1 MFKELNPLL
10 HSELRLG
17 VMSILISVEEADFTY
32 LKQET
37 KATAGNLSVQIDK
50 LSKAEYIEVTKTFKG
65 KMPCT
70 LCRIT
75 PKGIEAFEEYVEA
88 LKTYI
93 YRKSC
98 KKKTTL
104 SILAWIAA
112 RRIASSKSVP
122 IPNSAPPRT

>member
-17 VMSILISVEEADFTY
+17 VMSILLSVEEADFTY

-50 LSKAEYIEVTKTFKG
+50 LSKAEYIEVIKTFKG

-88 LKTYI
+88 LNTYI
-93 YRKSC
+93 YRKS
-98 KKKTTL
+98 
-104 SILAWIAA
+104 
-112 RRIASSKSVP
+112 
-122 IPNSAPPRT
+122 

>member
-1 MFKELNPLL
+1 MLKELNPLL

-17 VMSILISVEEADFTY
+17 IMSVLISVKEADFVY

-93 YRKSC
+93 YRKS
-98 KKKTTL
+98 
-104 SILAWIAA
+104 
-112 RRIASSKSVP
+112 
-122 IPNSAPPRT
+122 

>member
-1 MFKELNPLL
+1 MFKELNPFL
-10 HSELRLG
+10 HNELRLG

-50 LSKAEYIEVTKTFKG
+50 LSKAEYIEVIKTFKG

-93 YRKSC
+93 YRKS
-98 KKKTTL
+98 
-104 SILAWIAA
+104 
-112 RRIASSKSVP
+112 
-122 IPNSAPPRT
+122 

>member
-10 HSELRLG
+10 HSELRLA
-17 VMSILISVEEADFTY
+17 VMSILLSAEEADFTY

-50 LSKAEYIEVTKTFKG
+50 LSKAGYIETIKTFKG

-75 PKGIEAFEEYVEA
+75 PKGVEAFEEYVEA

-93 YRKSC
+93 FKQS
-98 KKKTTL
+98 
-104 SILAWIAA
+104 
-112 RRIASSKSVP
+112 
-122 IPNSAPPRT
+122 

>member
-1 MFKELNPLL
+1 MLKELNPLL

-17 VMSILISVEEADFTY
+17 IMSILISVEEADFVY

-65 KMPCT
+65 KIPCT

-75 PKGIEAFEEYVEA
+75 PKGVEAFEEYVEA

-93 YRKSC
+93 Y
-98 KKKTTL
+98 KKL
-104 SILAWIAA
+104 
-112 RRIASSKSVP
+112 
-122 IPNSAPPRT
+122 